1 MKIAFLWPKPSSL
14 PSLWPNLPPSPPPR
28 TSPCLGRFHTFRL
41 FMLDNPNPNC
51 YETLHRTMTKVVI
64 SARIDIYRVR
74 SKTHL
79 AHVDPQIH
87 GPSAIPP
94 EFIKGLN
101 FYLLELYQYRK
112 KIHVITNVYESD
124 KLLGVY
130 GCGVLKRNQPL
141 AYFDLEANDGTAVD
155 ARWRNSL
162 AVMPDVIGF
171 RNARCVQA
179 ALDTGMAGNVMIKPW
194 QLFANPKLLWSLDEF
209 KETAHTSA
217 GADSYWMLV
226 EAEDKEDALD
236 AAPSTAMRVM
246 VNTMAHNRY
255 SNTLYTC
262 PEGHS
267 LEVTAMAY
275 SLLPNSLDPKKI
287 PVDY

>member
-1 MKIAFLWPKPSSL
+1 MKIAFLLAQALFTTFALAQSSSESSAENLSLSRPL
-14 PSLWPNLPPSPPPR
+14 PHLRQDRHLLCPLQDP
-28 TSPCLGRFHTFRL
+28 
-41 FMLDNPNPNC
+41 
-51 YETLHRTMTKVVI
+51 
-64 SARIDIYRVR
+64 VR
-74 SKTHL
+74 QGHLSL
-79 AHVDPQIH
+79 AHVEPQIH

-130 GCGVLKRNQPL
+130 GYGVLKRNQPL
-141 AYFDLEANDGTAVD
+141 AYFDLEANNGTAVD

-179 ALDTGMAGNVMIKPW
+179 ALDTGMAGNVTIKPW

-217 GADSYWMLV
+217 GADFYWILV

-236 AAPSTAMRVM
+236 AAQSTAMRVM
-246 VNTMAHNRY
+246 VNTMAQNRY